1 MDVLWRPSAQV
12 VDAANITAYRRWLG
26 GRGVRP
32 GPEYDDLWRWSVDN
46 LEEFWTSIWEYYQIE
61 ASTPYDAVLPHRAM
75 PGAVWFPGARLNYA
89 EHALRYDGG
98 DMPALLAV
106 KEDGAR
112 EVSWTQLRAEVASV
126 AARFR
131 LWGVGAGDRV
141 VGYLPNVPAAVV
153 AFLACASIGAVWS
166 SCGPDFGTRSVIDRF
181 GQIEPVVLIATDGYR
196 YGGRVFDRLATVAEI
211 RCKLP
216 SVRHAV
222 LVSTVDSGA
231 AAGFT
236 PWGELTADSTAECDF
251 AQLPFDHPLWVL
263 YSSGTTGLPKPI
275 VHGHGG
281 ILLEHH
287 KSLGLHFDLRPADRF
302 YWYTST
308 SWIMWNILVAGL
320 LHGATIVL
328 YDGSP
333 AYPSQD
339 AQWSLAAEHGVT
351 FLGTGAAYV
360 AGCARAG
367 RHPCDQLDLS
377 AVRGIGVTGSPLPA
391 DAFRWVYDAVAPD
404 VWLTSVSGGTDVAT
418 GFIKGA
424 PVLPVHVGE
433 LQCRGLGVAM
443 AAWDDGG
450 SPVVDDVGEL
460 VVTQPMPSMPL
471 YFWGDPDGSRY
482 HESYFEMFP
491 GVWRHGDFV
500 TITARGTVVVH
511 GRSDSTIN
519 RQGVRMG
526 SADIYDAVERLPEVA
541 ESLVIGA
548 ELPDGG
554 YYLPLYVVLAPGA
567 VLDGDLRARIN
578 YTIRSEVSPR
588 HVPDEIIEAPGVP
601 HTLTGKRIEV
611 PIKRLLQGHPVE
623 GAVNL
628 GALDRPELID
638 FYVDQARLLAQSR
651 LSVDSSRG

>member
-1 MDVLWRPSAQV
+1 MDVLWRPSAHV
-12 VDAANITAYRRWLG
+12 VEAANITAYRRWLDD
-26 GRGVRP
+26 RGVRL
-32 GPEYDDLWRWSVDN
+32 GPDYNEMWRWSVGD
-46 LEEFWTSIWEYYQIE
+46 LEEFWASIWNYYDID
-61 ASTPYDAVLPHRAM
+61 ASTSYDAVLPDPVM
-75 PGAVWFPGARLNYA
+75 PGTVWFPGATLNYA
-89 EHALRYDGG
+89 QHVLRYDGG
-98 DMPALLAV
+98 DGPALVAV
-106 KEDGAR
+106 DETGSH
-112 EVSWTQLRAEVASV
+112 EVSWAQLRTEVASV
-126 AARFR
+126 AARLR
-131 LWGVGAGDRV
+131 SWDVVPGDRV

-196 YGGRVFDRLATVAEI
+196 YGGKVFDRLAEVAEI
-211 RCKLP
+211 RGALP
-216 SVRHAV
+216 SVRHAA

-231 AAGFT
+231 LDNFT
-236 PWGELTADSTAECDF
+236 PWADVTADSAADGDF
-251 AQLPFDHPLWVL
+251 AQLPSDHPLWVL

-281 ILLEHH
+281 VLVEHL
-287 KSLGLHFDLRPADRF
+287 KSLGLHFDLRPGDRF
-302 YWYTST
+302 FWYTST

-339 AQWSLAAEHGVT
+339 AQWALAAAHGVT
-351 FLGTGAAYV
+351 FMGTGAAYV

-367 RHPCDQLDLS
+367 LRPGDRFDLS
-377 AVRGIGVTGSPLPA
+377 GVRGIGVTGSPLPA
-391 DAFRWVYDAVAPD
+391 DAFRWVYDAVAAD

-424 PVLPVHVGE
+424 PILPVHVGE

-443 AAWDDGG
+443 AAWDDDGK
-450 SPVVDDVGEL
+450 PVIDQVGEL
-460 VVTQPMPSMPL
+460 VITEPMPSMPL
-471 YFWGDPDGSRY
+471 YFWGDPDGQRY
-482 HESYFEMFP
+482 RESYFEMFP

-500 TITARGTVVVH
+500 TITSRGTVIVH

-526 SADIYDAVERLPEVA
+526 SADIYDAVERLPEVI

-554 YYLPLYVVLAPGA
+554 YYLPLYVVLAADA
-567 VLDGDLRARIN
+567 VLDDGLRSRIN
-578 YTIRSEVSPR
+578 DAIRTEVSPR

-601 HTLTGKRIEV
+601 RTLTGKRIEI

-628 GALDRPELID
+628 GTLDRPELID
-638 FYVDQARLLAQSR
+638 FYVAEAARRASGRQLPVTPA
-651 LSVDSSRG
+651 

>member
-1 MDVLWRPSAQV
+1 MEVLWRPTPQV
-12 VDAANITAYRRWLG
+12 VEAANITAYRRWLKQ
-26 GRGVRP
+26 RGVRP
-32 GPEYDDLWRWSVDN
+32 GPTYEDLWRWSVDN
-46 LEEFWTSIWEYYQIE
+46 LEDFWASIWEYYDVE
-61 ASTPYDAVLPHRAM
+61 AGAPYDAILADRAM
-75 PGAVWFPGARLNYA
+75 PGATWFPGVRLNYA
-89 EHALRYDGG
+89 QHVLRRFGG
-98 DMPALLAV
+98 DSPALVAV
-106 KEDGAR
+106 GEAGGY
-112 EVSWTQLRAEVASV
+112 EVSWTQLRVEVASV
-126 AARFR
+126 TAQLRS
-131 LWGVGAGDRV
+131 WGVDAGDRV

-153 AFLACASIGAVWS
+153 AFLACASIGAIWS
-166 SCGPDFGTRSVIDRF
+166 SCGPDFGTGSVIDRF
-181 GQIEPVVLIATDGYR
+181 GQIEPVVFIATDGYR
-196 YGGRVFDRLATVAEI
+196 YGGKVFNRLATVTEI
-211 RCKLP
+211 RVALP
-216 SVRHAV
+216 TVRHAV
-222 LVSTVDSGA
+222 LVSTVDCGA
-231 AAGFT
+231 LDGFVA
-236 PWGELTADSTAECDF
+236 WEDMTADVTAECHF

-281 ILLEHH
+281 VLVEHL
-287 KSLGLHFDLRPADRF
+287 KSLGLHFDLRPGDRF
-302 YWYTST
+302 FWYTST

-333 AYPSQD
+333 AYPSSD
-339 AQWSLAAEHGVT
+339 VQWALAAEHGVT

-367 RHPCDQLDLS
+367 LRPRDRLDLS

-391 DAFRWVYDAVAPD
+391 DAFRWVYDAVASD

-418 GFIKGA
+418 GFIKGT
-424 PVLPVHVGE
+424 PILPVHVGE

-443 AAWDDGG
+443 EAWDDTGT
-450 SPVVDDVGEL
+450 PVLDAVGEL
-460 VVTQPMPSMPL
+460 VVIEPMPSMPL
-471 YFWGDPDGSRY
+471 YFWGDPSGERY
-482 HESYFEMFP
+482 RESYFEMFP

-526 SADIYDAVERLPEVA
+526 SAEITDAVERLPEVA

-548 ELPDGG
+548 ELPDGD
-554 YYLPLYVVLAPGA
+554 YYLPLFVVLSPGA
-567 VLDGDLRARIN
+567 VLDNDLRSRIN
-578 YTIRSEVSPR
+578 QIIRTQVSPR

-611 PIKRLLQGHPVE
+611 PIKRLLQRHPLAE
-623 GAVNL
+623 AVNL

-638 FYVDQARLLAQSR
+638 FYVNQAARRAT
-651 LSVDSSRG
+651 G

>member
-1 MDVLWRPSAQV
+1 MDVLWRPSPQIVA
-12 VDAANITAYRRWLG
+12 AANVTAYRRWLE
-26 GRGVRP
+26 GRDVRP
-32 GPEYDDLWRWSVDN
+32 GPDYDDLWRWSVDN
-46 LEEFWTSIWEYYQIE
+46 LEDFWTSIWDYYQID
-61 ASTPYDAVLPHRAM
+61 ASTPYDAVLPDRAM

-89 EHALRYDGG
+89 QHALRYAGG
-98 DMPALLAV
+98 DSPALVAV
-106 KEDGAR
+106 GEDGAT
-112 EVSWTQLRAEVASV
+112 EVSWTKLRAEVASV
-126 AARFR
+126 AAWLRSR
-131 LWGVGAGDRV
+131 GIGAGDRV
-141 VGYLPNVPAAVV
+141 AGYLPNVPAAVV

-196 YGGRVFDRLATVAEI
+196 YGGKMFDRLSTAAEI
-211 RCKLP
+211 RAALP
-216 SVRHAV
+216 SLRHAV
-222 LVSTVDSGA
+222 LVSTVDTGA
-231 AAGFT
+231 LDGFT
-236 PWGELTADSTAECDF
+236 PWTELIADPTAECDF

-281 ILLEHH
+281 VLLEHH

-302 YWYTST
+302 FWFTST
-308 SWIMWNILVAGL
+308 SWIMWNVLVAGL

-339 AQWSLAAEHGVT
+339 VQWAMAAEHGVT

-367 RHPCDQLDLS
+367 LRPRVRLDLS

-424 PVLPVHVGE
+424 PILPVYVGE

-443 AAWDDGG
+443 AAWDDSGT
-450 SPVVDDVGEL
+450 PVIDEVGEL
-460 VVTQPMPSMPL
+460 VVTEPMPSMPL
-471 YFWGDPDGSRY
+471 YFWGDPSGERY
-482 HESYFEMFP
+482 RESYFEMFP

-526 SADIYDAVERLPEVA
+526 SADIYEAVERLPEVA

-548 ELPDGG
+548 ELPDGD
-554 YYLPLYVVLAPGA
+554 YYLPLFVVLAPGA
-567 VLDGDLRARIN
+567 VLDDGLRSRIN
-578 YTIRSEVSPR
+578 DAIRREVSPR
-588 HVPDEIIEAPGVP
+588 HVPDEIVEAPGVP

-611 PIKRLLQGHPVE
+611 PIKRLLQGHPVQDV
-623 GAVNL
+623 VNL

-638 FYVDQARLLAQSR
+638 FYVAHARQVGRAK
-651 LSVDSSRG
+651 LSVDTRRR

>member
-1 MDVLWRPSAQV
+1 
-12 VDAANITAYRRWLG
+12 
-26 GRGVRP
+26 
-32 GPEYDDLWRWSVDN
+32 
-46 LEEFWTSIWEYYQIE
+46 
-61 ASTPYDAVLPHRAM
+61 
-75 PGAVWFPGARLNYA
+75 
-89 EHALRYDGG
+89 
-98 DMPALLAV
+98 
-106 KEDGAR
+106 
-112 EVSWTQLRAEVASV
+112 
-126 AARFR
+126 
-131 LWGVGAGDRV
+131 
-141 VGYLPNVPAAVV
+141 
-153 AFLACASIGAVWS
+153 
-166 SCGPDFGTRSVIDRF
+166 
-181 GQIEPVVLIATDGYR
+181 
-196 YGGRVFDRLATVAEI
+196 
-211 RCKLP
+211 
-216 SVRHAV
+216 
-222 LVSTVDSGA
+222 VDSGVLD
-231 AAGFT
+231 GFT
-236 PWGELTADSTAECDF
+236 PWGELVADTAAECDF
-251 AQLPFDHPLWVL
+251 APLPFDHPLWVL

-281 ILLEHH
+281 VLLEHH
-287 KSLGLHFDLRPADRF
+287 KSLGLHFDLRPGDRF
-302 YWYTST
+302 FWYTST

-333 AYPSQD
+333 TYPSHD
-339 AQWSLAAEHGVT
+339 VQWALAAEHGVT

-360 AGCARAG
+360 AGCTRAG
-367 RHPCDQLDLS
+367 LRPRDRHDLS

-450 SPVVDDVGEL
+450 RPVIDEVGEL
-460 VVTQPMPSMPL
+460 VVTEPMPSMPL
-471 YFWGDPDGSRY
+471 YFWGDPEGKRY
-482 HESYFEMFP
+482 RESYFEMFP

-500 TITARGTVVVH
+500 TVTSRGTVVVH

-554 YYLPLYVVLAPGA
+554 YYLPLFVVLAAGA
-567 VLDGDLRARIN
+567 VLDDDLRSRIN
-578 YTIRSEVSPR
+578 DAIRTEVSPR

-638 FYVDQARLLAQSR
+638 FYAEFARRR
-651 LSVDSSRG
+651 LSLT